1 MTSIYML
8 IGFPAS
14 TKTTQVAELMLA
26 HPGAVHISRDITGGS
41 VASLIP
47 TVESLLREGKT
58 VILDNTHMTIAAR
71 AQFIAVARR
80 LSSETGQS
88 VPVHAIYMKTTIEDC
103 QIRNLTRMY
112 STHGTLYMTGK
123 LPAAVPEDPHVFPP
137 AVYFAARKSFEEPAV
152 SEGFA
157 SVRVIKV
164 PAPSIGADYC
174 NKALFL
180 DIDGTVRATEHL
192 EYKYPVK
199 SEEVTLLHD
208 AAAMRAKLEAYRV
221 AGYRLIGVSNQSGI
235 AKKTVTTAAVEAT
248 FERTRALLGYTAE
261 EFPILY
267 CPHCSVPIQCYCR
280 KPQSGMFVKAILEY
294 KLNPAAC
301 LMVGD
306 RKTDET
312 AAKRV
317 GIPYKDVSAFW

>member
-1 MTSIYML
+1 ML

-14 TKTTQVAELMLA
+14 TKTTQVAELMRM
-26 HPGAVHISRDITGGS
+26 HPDAVHVSRDIAGGS
-41 VASLIP
+41 VASLLP

-58 VILDNTHMTIAAR
+58 VILDNTHMTVAAR
-71 AQFIAVARR
+71 AQFIAIAQRCDA
-80 LSSETGQS
+80 
-88 VPVHAIYMKTTIEDC
+88 PIHAIYMKTTIEDC
-103 QIRNLTRMY
+103 QIRNLARMY
-112 STHGTLYMTGK
+112 STHGTLYMTGR
-123 LPAAVPEDPHVFPP
+123 LPAAAPEDPHVFPP
-137 AVYFAARKSFEEPAV
+137 AVYFAARKSFEEPKTA
-152 SEGFA
+152 EGFA
-157 SVRVIKV
+157 SIRVIKV
-164 PAPSIGADYC
+164 PTPSLAISAEYC

-192 EYKYPVK
+192 EFKYPVRP
-199 SEEVTLLHD
+199 EEVTLLHD
-208 AAAMRAKLEAYRV
+208 AAAMRAKLDAYR
-221 AGYRLIGVSNQSGI
+221 ADGYRLIGVSNQSGI

-248 FERTRALLGYTAE
+248 FQRTRELLGYTAE

-294 KLNPAAC
+294 KLNPDAC

-312 AAKRV
+312 AATRV
-317 GIPYKDVSAFW
+317 GIPYKDVGKFW